1 MREREQERERDREKE
16 SRREGD
22 RKREGGFTGS
32 VFVLE
37 RNSPL
42 DCNWRQRKRERGG
55 RERQQ
60 KLLGWGCVG

>member
-1 MREREQERERDREKE
+1 MSESRKE
-16 SRREGD
+16 SGKEKGSERGGD
-22 RKREGGFTGS
+22 RKGEGGFAGS

-42 DCNWRQRKRERGG
+42 GCNWRQRKRERGG

-60 KLLGWGCVG
+60 KLLGWACVG